1 MYDLLQS
8 VAVIVVSVSAMQWIN
23 GRLGA
28 LAQARR
34 IRRRPTR

>member
-8 VAVIVVSVSAMQWIN
+8 VAVIVVSVSVMHWIDAK
-23 GRLGA
+23 LGSFA
-28 LAQARR
+28 PARR